1 MNMNTKVARKLYRAL
16 ESRYTAEIM
25 DAQAKLAVY
34 FESPS
39 GIGEH
44 PDVTSEIDTLLGQLA
59 DATGKL
65 EVLSDN
71 YRTEY
76 GESTKDVLK
85 G

>member
-1 MNMNTKVARKLYRAL
+1 MNTKVALKLYKAL

-34 FESPS
+34 FESPA

-59 DATGKL
+59 NAAGKL
-65 EVLSDN
+65 EVLSN
-71 YRTEY
+71 NCLTEY
-76 GESTKDVLK
+76 GEPTKNFMR